1 MTRFTT
7 SAPAILK
14 EEHQKA
20 GAVFA
25 FVHMN
30 WGAITKTVNRGR
42 KR

>member
-1 MTRFTT
+1 MTA
-7 SAPAILK
+7 SPLPQPAILK

-25 FVHMN
+25 FVHMDC
-30 WGAITKTVNRGR
+30 GAITKTVNRGR